1 MRWRKILAAI
11 ATVAVIAMVG
21 ATLDRRGAQGQAEVW
36 PQRPVRIMGP
46 YAAGGNSDG
55 MARLAAQR
63 LGEAFG
69 QSFVVEN
76 RVGANG
82 AIATEAVAR
91 SPADGDTP
99 LWAATPPLTIN
110 PALTKVSYDPIKDFA
125 PISAVD
131 VNAFVLVVNKDFP
144 PKTVAEFIAYVR
156 AQPSKLAYAEGS
168 AGSLTHL
175 TMALFLKRAGLQ
187 MSNVSYRGNAP
198 ALTDVVAG
206 HLRCHAAGCR
216 RLGPTSC
223 GFKQRA
229 RAAATRCSNGRR
241 IRLSRFQRAHLEWT
255 DGAGGNAQRHRRQ
268 DRRRDRPRRQ
278 GPPIRRAARA
288 IRRRPPR
295 QYARGVQRHGRRRH
309 GLVGGHDP
317 VARIEVLGCHCRSG
331 PYWLPAAG
339 RSAASPPWRSRA
351 RGSRCMCSR
360 RSHALTIVRAPQP
373 PMLRPWKCWPS

>member
-1 MRWRKILAAI
+1 MGRNVWSAAVAALTI
-11 ATVAVIAMVG
+11 ALLTI
-21 ATLDRRGAQGQAEVW
+21 GAQAQSW
-36 PQRPVRIMGP
+36 PQRPVRIIVP

-91 SPADGDTP
+91 SPTDGYTL

-125 PISAVD
+125 PISAVA

-156 AQPSKLAYAEGS
+156 AQPNKLAYAEGS

-206 HLRCHAAGCR
+206 HLPAMFSNISDAMPQAAAGSV
-216 RLGPTSC
+216 RLLAVSS
-223 GFKQRA
+223 K
-229 RAAATRCSNGRR
+229 
-241 IRLSRFQRAHLEWT
+241 E
-255 DGAGGNAQRHRRQ
+255 
-268 DRRRDRPRRQ
+268 
-278 GPPIRRAARA
+278 
-288 IRRRPPR
+288 
-295 QYARGVQRHGRRRH
+295 
-309 GLVGGHDP
+309 
-317 VARIEVLGCHCRSG
+317 
-331 PYWLPAAG
+331 
-339 RSAASPPWRSRA
+339 
-351 RGSRCMCSR
+351 
-360 RSHALTIVRAPQP
+360 RAPQLP
-373 PMLRPWKCWPS
+373 DVPTVAESGFPDFNVLTWNGLMAPAGTPRDIVDKIAAEIGRAVKDRQFAARLEQYGADPLGNTPAEFSAMVAADTALWANTIQSLGLKF

>member
-1 MRWRKILAAI
+1 LQLERTAMRWRKISAAI
-11 ATVAVIAMVG
+11 AAVAVIATVD
-21 ATLDRRGAQGQAEVW
+21 AALDRRGAQGQAELW
-36 PQRPVRIMGP
+36 PQRLVRIIGP

-91 SPADGDTP
+91 SPADGYTL

-125 PISAVD
+125 PISAVA

-156 AQPSKLAYAEGS
+156 AQPNKLAYAEGS

-206 HLRCHAAGCR
+206 HLPAMFSNISDAMPQAAAGSV
-216 RLGPTSC
+216 RLLAVSS
-223 GFKQRA
+223 K
-229 RAAATRCSNGRR
+229 
-241 IRLSRFQRAHLEWT
+241 E
-255 DGAGGNAQRHRRQ
+255 
-268 DRRRDRPRRQ
+268 
-278 GPPIRRAARA
+278 
-288 IRRRPPR
+288 
-295 QYARGVQRHGRRRH
+295 
-309 GLVGGHDP
+309 
-317 VARIEVLGCHCRSG
+317 
-331 PYWLPAAG
+331 
-339 RSAASPPWRSRA
+339 
-351 RGSRCMCSR
+351 
-360 RSHALTIVRAPQP
+360 RAPQLP
-373 PMLRPWKCWPS
+373 DVPTVAESGFPDFNVLTWNGLMAPAGTPRDIVDKIAAEIGRAVKDRQFAARLEQYGADPLGNTPAEFSAMVAADTVLWADTIQSLGLKF